1 MSIRLFVLLS
11 VASATLTLAVPAL
24 GQSATSSQSPIFS
37 GCDERTRA
45 PEGGTAPPPPGP
57 VVDRFTQRSFASFSM
72 QDIERGAADG
82 GDGLCWARLDGVWRA
97 ETPIVLEDT
106 RVNES
111 IWGAA
116 GRQHM
121 RLANGNYT
129 SQRHLVVVA
138 SPRDEQAIYVST
150 GLGGDPFVRFESRDG
165 LTLEDVLTRDGVPKQ
180 YVATNRFPW
189 GNQIQLDVSRKT
201 GRIRLRLGG
210 LTFYRPEPNSTREE
224 MENRDPA
231 LTAFIL
237 PQTLGYLAASRRG
250 YDIVMQD
257 PLFLNENPKQEVFAE
272 LDQQKVYLAERHIV
286 PANLHYIP
294 ESVQGTVFRKS
305 LISSEQHIQE
315 TEAHS
320 FGANLSINM
329 GETASGIE
337 RFSASAGFNNAKES
351 SRSMTRGD
359 MKARAIGYSRQKKYA
374 LVLDHVYSSLSD
386 AFIEAVEDAHR
397 NHRYQALIDRFG
409 THYPYAVTYG
419 ATARMT
425 MDLDEESYANRL
437 AESESF
443 SATAGATIF
452 GVGGEVSMSEQAGR
466 STGTEGRMSN
476 ESVSFIAVGGNG
488 SWDNNGYSAGDDNYP
503 ILLDLRPISELLNP
517 MYFPGEPQIYV
528 TVRKNLEAAIAR
540 YLASFPARDPVSTA
554 SWIEGIEAP
563 APAEVVAPPSKP
575 TETWYVYVR
584 QIWCGGIG
592 SGRVKKVLGDRL
604 EISGAVG
611 GRNVKT
617 TKVDGMETECKFKN
631 ARKKFDYGGSS
642 PGLLKLTGTRA
653 ELQQAIIDL
662 NLRWYYEH
670 RGKKERN
677 DSRSFSLPLNRN
689 MAVNDIHDEI
699 WTVRGKTLP
708 EFSLRVRFK
717 RKK

>member
-24 GQSATSSQSPIFS
+24 GQNATSSQSPIFS
-37 GCDERTRA
+37 GCDQRTRA
-45 PEGGTAPPPPGP
+45 PGTAPEATPKP
-57 VVDRFTQRSFASFSM
+57 VVDRFTERSFASFSM
-72 QDIERGAADG
+72 QDIEQGAAGDF
-82 GDGLCWARLDGVWRA
+82 DGLCWARLDGVWRA
-97 ETPIVLEDT
+97 ETPIVLEDS
-106 RVNES
+106 RVDES
-111 IWGAA
+111 IWGAT

-129 SQRHLVVVA
+129 SQYHLVVVA
-138 SPRDEQAIYVST
+138 SPRDEHAIYVAT

-165 LTLEDVLTRDGVPKQ
+165 LALDDVLRRDGRPKQ
-180 YVATNRFPW
+180 YAATQPFAW
-189 GNQIQLDVSRKT
+189 GNQIQLDVSGKT
-201 GRIRLRLGG
+201 GRIRLRMGK

-224 MENRDPA
+224 MESRDPA

-237 PQTLGYLAASRRG
+237 PQMLGYLAASRRG
-250 YDIVMQD
+250 YDIAMQD

-272 LDQQKVYLAERHIV
+272 PGPQKIYLAERHIV

-305 LISSEQHIQE
+305 LISSEQDIQE

-320 FGANLSINM
+320 FGANLSVNM
-329 GETASGIE
+329 GETVSGIE
-337 RFSASAGFNNAKES
+337 RFKASAGFNNTKES
-351 SRSMTRGD
+351 SRSMMRGE

-374 LVLDHVYSSLSD
+374 LVLDHVYTGLSD

-397 NHRYQALIDRFG
+397 KHRYQALIDRFG

-425 MDLDEESYANRL
+425 MDLDEESYANRQSQ
-437 AESESF
+437 SESF
-443 SATAGATIF
+443 SANAGATIF
-452 GVGGEVSMSEQAGR
+452 GVSGEVNMSEQAGK
-466 STGTEGRMSN
+466 SSGTEGRMAN
-476 ESVSFIAVGGNG
+476 ENVSFIAVGGNG
-488 SWDNNGYSAGDDNYP
+488 SWDNNGYSAGEDQYP

-554 SWIEGIEAP
+554 SWVEGIELSKP
-563 APAEVVAPPSKP
+563 VEVVEKP
-575 TETWYVYVR
+575 AVPEEKWYVYIR

-604 EISGAVG
+604 EITGTVG
-611 GRNVKT
+611 TKTVKT

-631 ARKKFDYGGSS
+631 SRKKFGYGANS
-642 PGLLKLTGTRA
+642 PGLLTLTGTRA
-653 ELQQAIIDL
+653 ELQRAIIDL
-662 NLRWYYEH
+662 KLRWYYEH

-689 MAVNDIHDEI
+689 MAVNDVYDEI

-717 RKK
+717 RKR